1 MPISLYQP
9 LTAGAVMNKVT
20 NPTGKI
26 KRKVNAQRR
35 VEQTATKKNFAFS
48 GLLSKQNTFFYVSV
62 Y

>member
-1 MPISLYQP
+1 
-9 LTAGAVMNKVT
+9 MNKVT